1 MSSREK
7 GRNMEAMRVV
17 MTPLGSAAS
26 NVFNMLNMS
35 FFLVFS
41 TEALGLN
48 VMLMGIVMTV
58 MRIFDGITDPIIGSI
73 IDRTETRFG
82 KFRPFLVIGSLIMLF
97 ASFMIY
103 LFSFDIGQS
112 FRMVWVIGWY
122 AVWVVGYTFMTTVN
136 KCVLSIVTKNPKYR
150 PLSGIAGGC
159 YSTMLGLVMT
169 TGIIPILQKNGGL
182 GSQKGW
188 TMIIISAFILHAVL
202 LIGCLFAISATD
214 KPEFYRQD
222 PNTKQEKI
230 SIKDSLNVL
239 RVNQPLRML
248 ILAASTDKIAA
259 TIQSAVMTYFYV
271 YAVQNLDLQ
280 PIVGGIST
288 PMSLVGAFVAGS
300 VAVKFGCKKASL
312 IGAIANLILEGILI
326 IFRPFGESTLVVFVV
341 LMAANMLFRRFSA
354 QNVDPMIAEIIDY
367 HKMKTGK
374 FMPGFIGATFSFVDK
389 VISAFGSSI
398 VGIVMGLAGYSSGA
412 EPTTAL
418 YIATIAMYLGAP
430 FLGDLAS
437 IIALKRYHITNEE
450 YKKMYGEKA
459 ILDKKVVEA

>member
-1 MSSREK
+1 MNTKNSK
-7 GRNMEAMRVV
+7 MEATRVV

-48 VMLMGIVMTV
+48 ITVMGLVMTA

-82 KFRPFLVIGSLIMLF
+82 KFRPFLVLGSIIMLF
-97 ASFMIY
+97 ASFMIFR
-103 LFSFDIGQS
+103 FSFDVQQS

-122 AVWVVGYTFMTTVN
+122 AVWVIGYTFMTTVN

-159 YSTMLGLVMT
+159 YSTMLSLIMT
-169 TGIIPILQKNGGL
+169 TAIIPILQKNGGL

-188 TMIIISAFILHAVL
+188 TLIILSAFVLHAVL
-202 LIGCLFAISATD
+202 LLGCLIAITPSD
-214 KPEFYRQD
+214 KPEFFRKD
-222 PNTKQEKI
+222 PSKKEEKI

-239 RVNQPLRML
+239 RLNQPLRML

-259 TIQSAVMTYFYV
+259 TIQSAVMTCFYI

-312 IGAIANLILEGILI
+312 IGAVANLTLEAILI
-326 IFRPFGESTLVVFVV
+326 IFRPFGENTLIVFIV

-367 HKMKTGK
+367 HQLKTGK
-374 FMPGFIGATFSFVDK
+374 FMPGFIGATFSLVDK
-389 VISAFGSSI
+389 VISAFGTSI
-398 VGIVMGLAGYSSGA
+398 VGVLMGLAGYSAGA

-418 YIATIAMYLGAP
+418 YVATIAMYLGAP
-430 FLGDLAS
+430 LLGDLAS
-437 IIALKRYHITNEE
+437 VYALKKYHITDDE
-450 YKKMYGEKA
+450 YRQMYGDKA
-459 ILDKKVVEA
+459 IVGKKAAKRA

>member
-48 VMLMGIVMTV
+48 VMLMGIVMTF

-222 PNTKQEKI
+222 PNKKEEKI

-271 YAVQNLDLQ
+271 YAVQNLNLQ

-288 PMSLVGAFVAGS
+288 P
-300 VAVKFGCKKASL
+300 
-312 IGAIANLILEGILI
+312 N
-326 IFRPFGESTLVVFVV
+326 VFSWSICG
-341 LMAANMLFRRFSA
+341 RFC
-354 QNVDPMIAEIIDY
+354 
-367 HKMKTGK
+367 
-374 FMPGFIGATFSFVDK
+374 
-389 VISAFGSSI
+389 SSKI
-398 VGIVMGLAGYSSGA
+398 WL
-412 EPTTAL
+412 
-418 YIATIAMYLGAP
+418 
-430 FLGDLAS
+430 
-437 IIALKRYHITNEE
+437 
-450 YKKMYGEKA
+450 
-459 ILDKKVVEA
+459 

>member
-1 MSSREK
+1 MSTKANNSK
-7 GRNMEAMRVV
+7 SEAVRVV

-48 VMLMGIVMTV
+48 ITAMGIIMTV

-103 LFSFDIGQS
+103 LFSFDIPQS
-112 FRMVWVIGWY
+112 YRMVWVILWY
-122 AVWVVGYTFMTTVN
+122 AIWVIGYTFMTTVN

-159 YSTMLGLVMT
+159 YSTMLGLIMT
-169 TGIIPILQKNGGL
+169 TLIVPILQKNGGL

-188 TMIIISAFILHAVL
+188 TLIIISAFVLHAVL
-202 LIGCLFAISATD
+202 LLGCLFAISATD

-222 PNTKQEKI
+222 PDKKEEKI

-239 RVNQPLRML
+239 RLNQPLRML
-248 ILAASTDKIAA
+248 ILAASTDKIAS
-259 TIQSAVMTYFYV
+259 TIQTAVMTYFYI
-271 YAVQNLDLQ
+271 YAVGNLDLQ

-288 PMSLVGAFVAGS
+288 PMSLIGAFVAGS
-300 VAVKFGCKKASL
+300 VAVKFGCKRASL
-312 IGAIANLILEGILI
+312 IGAIANFTLEAILI
-326 IFRPFGESTLVVFVV
+326 IFRPFG
-341 LMAANMLFRRFSA
+341 
-354 QNVDPMIAEIIDY
+354 
-367 HKMKTGK
+367 K
-374 FMPGFIGATFSFVDK
+374 
-389 VISAFGSSI
+389 
-398 VGIVMGLAGYSSGA
+398 
-412 EPTTAL
+412 
-418 YIATIAMYLGAP
+418 ATILV
-430 FLGDLAS
+430 F
-437 IIALKRYHITNEE
+437 IILCTERRSYDCGNHRLSQTKNRKIHAWIYWCYIFTCRQSYQCIWIFYCWYPHGTCRIQRSCRTYNGSVYRYNCYVSWCTSSWRSCKHHCFETIP
-450 YKKMYGEKA
+450 YYR
-459 ILDKKVVEA
+459 

>member
-1 MSSREK
+1 
-7 GRNMEAMRVV
+7 
-17 MTPLGSAAS
+17 
-26 NVFNMLNMS
+26 
-35 FFLVFS
+35 
-41 TEALGLN
+41 
-48 VMLMGIVMTV
+48 
-58 MRIFDGITDPIIGSI
+58 
-73 IDRTETRFG
+73 
-82 KFRPFLVIGSLIMLF
+82 
-97 ASFMIY
+97 
-103 LFSFDIGQS
+103 
-112 FRMVWVIGWY
+112 MVWVIGWY

-182 GSQKGW
+182 DSQKGW

-222 PNTKQEKI
+222 PNKKQEKI

-239 RVNQPLRML
+239 RINQPLRML
-248 ILAASTDKIAA
+248 ILAASTDKIVA